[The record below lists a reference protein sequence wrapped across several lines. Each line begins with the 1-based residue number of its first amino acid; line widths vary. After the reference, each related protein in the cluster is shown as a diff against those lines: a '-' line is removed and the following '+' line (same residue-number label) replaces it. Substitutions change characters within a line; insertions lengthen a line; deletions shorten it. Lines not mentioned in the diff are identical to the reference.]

1 VALQKKSLRA
11 SEQDRSDVK
20 QARAIW
26 RECQPRVDANQ
37 LVFLDETGLS
47 TDMARLRGWGWGGQ
61 RVIDATPCGR
71 WHTNSLISA
80 ITPDGV
86 LAAMLLDGPLNGN
99 WFTHFCDH
107 LLGPVLPPGS
117 MVVLDNLGAHKVSA
131 AATALERIGCSLAFL
146 PAYSPDLN
154 PIENIYAKV
163 KSIVRKLRPRTWDQ
177 IVDATREALLAITSQ
192 DCQHCI
198 EHCGYELL

>member
-1 VALQKKSLRA
+1 M
-11 SEQDRSDVK
+11 K

-26 RECQPRVDANQ
+26 QECQPHIDANR
-37 LVFLDETGLS
+37 LVFLDETGLA

-86 LAAMLLDGPLNGN
+86 LAAMVLDGPLNGEC
-99 WFTHFCDH
+99 FTHFCEH
-107 LLGPVLPPGS
+107 LLAPVLPAGS
-117 MVVLDNLGAHKVSA
+117 LVVLDNLGAHKVSA
-131 AATALERIGCSLAFL
+131 AAMALERMGSSLAFL

-163 KSIVRKLRPRTWDQ
+163 KSLVCKLRPRTWDQ
-177 IVDATREALLAITSQ
+177 IVDAAREALLAITPQ
-192 DCQHCI
+192 DCINCI